1 MEKDKRKEFIKGFAV
16 AVNTIAREK
25 FLRETRPTTI
35 GETIDGYKGFIS
47 DLGGG
52 FLEIAENYNECIQIA
67 KMNELIGDT
76 KLKARIKDFS
86 SSCINTYDK
95 EKELDDVFGIEIVTA
110 TEFEKELL
118 MLFNHLIFDIYK
130 DKKYNKKNGYA
141 AYHCMGN
148 FSPERGK
155 SQEEIK
161 KIINEAKTREYIYSK
176 SEPNYDNKRKLVNIF
191 PNLSE
196 YISDSKNSKEFI
208 GVLGKM
214 TEYMGYTKT
223 SIQNIPII
231 EFHFLTTQ
239 VEQEAIRGKAS
250 HANYK
255 KINRKLIEEYFEQG
269 RLIRGINAPWKFT
282 GGING
287 LKLQDFYDTLIENW
301 PFLKRDIVKK
311 RDSGEETREKNIIS
325 KIDILTASQFPF
337 LRKYLEGNF
346 EYSEEKKDEKWGL
359 LKGLIVANKINTNEK
374 NPHSAEDELIS
385 KIDKIWSNGDEFST
399 RGGI

>member
-1 MEKDKRKEFIKGFAV
+1 MQNNDKRKKFIESFAV
-16 AVNTIAREK
+16 EVNDIAREK
-25 FLRETRPTTI
+25 FLRETKSTTI
-35 GETIDGYKGFIS
+35 GETIDGYKEFIS

-86 SSCINTYDK
+86 SSSINSNR
-95 EKELDDVFGIEIVTA
+95 KELDDVFGIEIVTA

-118 MLFNHLIFDIYK
+118 MLFNHLIFDINK
-130 DKKYNKKNGYA
+130 DKKYNKKNGYVS
-141 AYHCMGN
+141 YHCMGN
-148 FSPERGK
+148 FSPEREK
-155 SQEEIK
+155 LQERIK
-161 KIINEAKTREYIYSK
+161 KIVDEAKTREYIYSK
-176 SEPNYDNKRKLVNIF
+176 SEPNYDDKRKLVSVF

-196 YISDSKNSKEFI
+196 YIADSKKSKEYI
-208 GVLGKM
+208 SVLEKM
-214 TEYMGYTKT
+214 IEYMRYTKAST
-223 SIQNIPII
+223 ESIPII

-239 VEQEAIRGKAS
+239 VEQEAIRGRAS

-255 KINRKLIEEYFEQG
+255 KINTKLIEEYFEQG

-282 GGING
+282 GEING

-301 PFLKRDIVKK
+301 PFLKKDIVKK
-311 RDSGEETREKNIIS
+311 RDLGEEKIEKDTIS
-325 KIDILTASQFPF
+325 KFDILTASQFPF
-337 LRKYLEGNF
+337 LRKYLKGNS
-346 EYSEEKKDEKWGL
+346 EYLEEKKDEKWGL
-359 LKGLIVANKINTNEK
+359 LKGLIIANKININEK

-385 KIDKIWSNGDEFST
+385 KIDKIWSNRNESSI